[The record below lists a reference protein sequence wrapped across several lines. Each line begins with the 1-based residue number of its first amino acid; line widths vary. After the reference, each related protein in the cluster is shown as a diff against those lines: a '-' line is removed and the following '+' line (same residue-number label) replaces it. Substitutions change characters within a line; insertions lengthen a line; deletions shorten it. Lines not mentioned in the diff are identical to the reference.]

1 MARWVTIAS
10 LPAAQL
16 RVEDAHDH
24 EACVQAEMQFWGN
37 FVKKVLPDKPD
48 LIVTPECCDRPA
60 GLPQDEK
67 VAYYRVRGD
76 RMRDF
81 FMQLAREHHVN
92 IAYGAMRLLPDGTAR
107 NSIQF
112 INRQGNIDGI
122 YNKNM
127 LVIEEHTQQNALY
140 GEDVHAIQTDFGR
153 VTGSICFD
161 LNFEQPLKATVREK
175 PELIVFSSAYH
186 GGIMQQHWAYTARAY
201 FVSCIFG
208 TQTANIINPVGE
220 VIAESSNYYPYLT
233 ARINLDYQVVHLD
246 HNWERLQRMKE
257 KYGASVEMRTPYGL
271 GCVLLANNGEG
282 TMAQIADEF
291 ELERWDDYYARSV
304 AARALPGR
312 METRQG

>member
-10 LPAAQL
+10 LPGAQL
-16 RVEDAHDH
+16 TVQDANDH
-24 EACVQAEMQFWGN
+24 EASVAAEMAYWRAQID
-37 FVKKVLPDKPD
+37 KVLPDKPD

-60 GLPQDEK
+60 GMSGEQK
-67 VAYYRVRGD
+67 AAYYRVRGD

-81 FMQLAREHHVN
+81 FMQQASAHNTN
-92 IAYGAMRLLPDGTAR
+92 IAYGAMRLLKDGTCR

-112 INRQGNIDGI
+112 INRHGGIDGI

-127 LVIEEHTQQNALY
+127 LVIEEHTGQNALY
-140 GEDVHAIQTDFGR
+140 GEDVHAITTDFGR

-186 GGIMQQHWAYTARAY
+186 GGIMQQHWAYMARAY

-208 TQTANIINPVGE
+208 TQTANVINPVGE
-220 VIAESSNYYPYLT
+220 IIAESSNYYHYLT

-246 HNWERLQRMKE
+246 HNWEKLRQMKE
-257 KYGASVEMRTPYGL
+257 KYGQSVDMRTPYGL
-271 GCVLLANNGEG
+271 GCVLLTNNGDG
-282 TMAQIADEF
+282 TMADIVNEF
-291 ELERWDDYYARSV
+291 AMETWDAYYARSV
-304 AARALPGR
+304 AARTLPGR
-312 METRQG
+312 MEKRQD

>member
-10 LPAAQL
+10 LPGAQM
-16 RVEDAHDH
+16 RVEDPNDH
-24 EACVQAEMQFWGN
+24 EGNVQAEMAYWAAQMDR
-37 FVKKVLPDKPD
+37 VLPDKPD

-60 GLPQDEK
+60 GLSGEQKAE
-67 VAYYRVRGD
+67 YYRVRGD

-81 FMQLAREHHVN
+81 FMSKAMEHHTN
-92 IAYGAMRLLPDGTAR
+92 IAYGAMRTLADGTRR

-112 INRQGNIDGI
+112 INRKGGVDGI

-127 LVIEEHTQQNALY
+127 LVIEEYTEQNALY
-140 GEDVHAIQTDFGR
+140 GEDVHAIHMDFGR

-208 TQTANIINPVGE
+208 TQTASVINPVGE
-220 VIAESSNYYPYLT
+220 VIAESSNYYPYVI

-246 HNWERLQRMKE
+246 HNWEKLRLMKE
-257 KYGASVEMRTPYGL
+257 KYGPSVEMRTPYGL
-271 GCVLLANNGEG
+271 GCVLLTNNGDG
-282 TMAQIADEF
+282 TMADIVAEF
-291 ELERWDDYYARSV
+291 ALEKWDDYYARSV
-304 AARALPGR
+304 SARSLPGR
-312 METRQG
+312 MEPQA